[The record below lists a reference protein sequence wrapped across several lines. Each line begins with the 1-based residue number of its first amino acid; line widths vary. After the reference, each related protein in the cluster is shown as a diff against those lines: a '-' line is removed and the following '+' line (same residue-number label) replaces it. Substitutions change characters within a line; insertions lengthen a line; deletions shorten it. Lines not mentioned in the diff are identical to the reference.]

1 MIPMWNDIETTS
13 DYRNF
18 LVLSHT
24 VAESIVESA
33 ENPISIRVSGNWG
46 SGKSSMV
53 KRLGDEL

>member
-1 MIPMWNDIETTS
+1 MWNDIETTS

-18 LVLSHT
+18 LVVSHT

-33 ENPISIRVSGNWG
+33 ENPISIGVSGNWG